1 MAPRLQQQA
10 ARRPCRSRT
19 AKSPARCPGFM
30 ICKWF
35 AASVVA
41 IDALAPLMALLG
53 FDRLGG
59 DRMRLETAQRNRLAG
74 LLAIAVSAVV
84 DARERLV
91 DLGDQLA
98 LAVAGA
104 QLDGAVRLRR
114 RPVGKIGMILV
125 LFLQVL
131 QGFLGFLEDV
141 FAPGQELRAK
151 VIALALVHERLF
163 VRRPVVFVLRQHP
176 TALPW
181 SSYVVA

>member
-19 AKSPARCPGFM
+19 AKSPARWPGFM
-30 ICKWF
+30 ICFWF

-53 FDRLGG
+53 FDRQGG
-59 DRMRLETAQRNRLAG
+59 DRTRLETAQRNRLAG

-98 LAVAGA
+98 QADTST
-104 QLDGAVRLRR
+104 QHKNAVRL
-114 RPVGKIGMILV
+114 
-125 LFLQVL
+125 
-131 QGFLGFLEDV
+131 
-141 FAPGQELRAK
+141 
-151 VIALALVHERLF
+151 
-163 VRRPVVFVLRQHP
+163 
-176 TALPW
+176 
-181 SSYVVA
+181 